1 MIITI
6 SKYPWAIFVV
16 IVKSS
21 LVTLEVNSIPARPHA
36 IDVEE
41 ESDIN
46 SRNLEDKMK
55 FKTKISLNIYFL
67 TYSWWIYPNTI
78 IKKHVVMLKV
88 IICVEAHLYMMLYN
102 EFEKIPNVINKSR
115 REHNRITIKQEFR
128 GEYHLLCVEI
138 FLLIGWKSR
147 TSSGIS
153 WSLLMWIVERRT
165 NQLKSIEN
173 DNQENLIIT
182 TLAN

>member
-1 MIITI
+1 MLRGSCLRMIITI
-6 SKYPWAIFVV
+6 SKCPWAIFVV

-21 LVTLEVNSIPARPHA
+21 LVTLEVNSIPALPHA

-78 IKKHVVMLKV
+78 IKKHIVTLKV

-102 EFEKIPNVINKSR
+102 EFEKIPNVISKSR
-115 REHNRITIKQEFR
+115 REHNRITIKHEFR

-138 FLLIGWKSR
+138 FLLIRWKSR
-147 TSSGIS
+147 TSNGIS
-153 WSLLMWIVERRT
+153 
-165 NQLKSIEN
+165 
-173 DNQENLIIT
+173 
-182 TLAN
+182 

>member
-6 SKYPWAIFVV
+6 SKCPWAIFVV

-21 LVTLEVNSIPARPHA
+21 LVTLEVNSIPALPHA

-46 SRNLEDKMK
+46 SRNLEDKAT
-55 FKTKISLNIYFL
+55 FKTKKSLNIYFL

-78 IKKHVVMLKV
+78 IKKHIVMLNV
-88 IICVEAHLYMMLYN
+88 IICVEAHLYVMLHN

-115 REHNRITIKQEFR
+115 REHNRITIKHEFR

-138 FLLIGWKSR
+138 FLLIRWKSR

-153 WSLLMWIVERRT
+153 WCGSWKGEQISWKV
-165 NQLKSIEN
+165 
-173 DNQENLIIT
+173 
-182 TLAN
+182 